1 MHSRPQRAGVAEH
14 DVAGLGNVL
23 VDLEAGRGP
32 AQQHRQAGLA
42 MLDRLAPPIDAIKL
56 QEVEGRKKD
65 PGIVSP
71 AAQPF
76 RQRGRGPFA
85 AHPGPGACR
94 VFGTPKEDV
103 R

>member
-1 MHSRPQRAGVAEH
+1 MPSRPQRASVAEH

-32 AQQHRQAGLA
+32 AQSTA
-42 MLDRLAPPIDAIKL
+42 RLALRCSIGSPRQSTPSSS
-56 QEVEGRKKD
+56 
-65 PGIVSP
+65 IVSP